1 MRKVM
6 LFVLS
11 TMVMAI
17 VAMPAYAQ
25 GGATPAGGGTGWVPL
40 ASGFGMAIAAGLA
53 ALGQGRVA
61 GGACE
66 ALARNPSARPA
77 IQLALILGLA
87 FIESLVLFTL
97 VIIFV
102 KVV

>member
-25 GGATPAGGGTGWVPL
+25 GGATPAGGGAGWVPL
-40 ASGFGMAIAAGLA
+40 ASGFGITPIAADL
-53 ALGQGRVA
+53 
-61 GGACE
+61 
-66 ALARNPSARPA
+66 
-77 IQLALILGLA
+77 
-87 FIESLVLFTL
+87 
-97 VIIFV
+97 
-102 KVV
+102 